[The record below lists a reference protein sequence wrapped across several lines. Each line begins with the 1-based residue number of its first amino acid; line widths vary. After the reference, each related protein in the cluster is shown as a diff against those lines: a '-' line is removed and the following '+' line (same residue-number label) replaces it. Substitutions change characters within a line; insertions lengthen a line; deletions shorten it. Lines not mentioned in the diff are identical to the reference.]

1 MRGRGPFF
9 RKAPS
14 LALPPGK
21 TTVRRFW
28 GRGRFSERS
37 ASPPDPLS
45 RRAVGNRLGSSFGG
59 SRPCEVGAFPCFG
72 VVVTAADRAA
82 ATCLRL
88 FSIQSISWG
97 RRGGGGDRKAARRAP
112 SPSPARRPESPLAP
126 SAEGAVMRV
135 CAHDG
140 GYSPATTYRIVA
152 LFPPP
157 RLQSRKVSFLTLRKL
172 LQCLDKARRLVFN
185 LNVMLPRRM
194 KEKGGRAC
202 P

>member
-1 MRGRGPFF
+1 
-9 RKAPS
+9 
-14 LALPPGK
+14 
-21 TTVRRFW
+21 
-28 GRGRFSERS
+28 
-37 ASPPDPLS
+37 
-45 RRAVGNRLGSSFGG
+45 
-59 SRPCEVGAFPCFG
+59 
-72 VVVTAADRAA
+72 
-82 ATCLRL
+82 
-88 FSIQSISWG
+88 
-97 RRGGGGDRKAARRAP
+97 
-112 SPSPARRPESPLAP
+112 
-126 SAEGAVMRV
+126 MRV

-140 GYSPATTYRIVA
+140 GYSPATAYIIVA